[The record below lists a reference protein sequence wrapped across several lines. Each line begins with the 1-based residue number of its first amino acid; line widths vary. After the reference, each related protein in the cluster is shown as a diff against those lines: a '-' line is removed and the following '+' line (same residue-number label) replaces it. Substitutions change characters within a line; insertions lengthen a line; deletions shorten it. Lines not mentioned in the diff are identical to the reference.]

1 MQCIK
6 CGRLNPDEASFCSGC
21 GSALTAAC
29 PGCGRINPPESAFCT
44 GCGQR
49 LAAAEPAPAAA
60 PEARGERRHL
70 TVMFSDL
77 VDSTRL
83 AGELDPEDMR
93 DLLGAYHRACAEA
106 IAENSGFLAQFLG
119 DGVLAYFGYPEAH
132 EDDAK
137 LGIDA
142 AIAIIEAVQMLRV
155 RFNRPDIDAR
165 VGLHTGEVVVVG
177 AALAEGGLEHDIVG
191 ETPNI
196 AARLQ
201 AIAGP
206 GSVVI
211 SDRTRELVE
220 GYFALENLGRLDLK
234 GVARQ
239 VPAYTVLGRTDA
251 RTRFDAVAGRGLTP
265 LVGRDG
271 PLGELVEHWSA
282 AETGAGRVVLLS
294 GEPGIGKSRLAHEL
308 CKRAASE
315 SSPVLRLRCSPYNT
329 GSPLFPLVEHLLK
342 VVGGGE
348 QDAADPSSR
357 LDRLEAH
364 LAGLGIDTRQGA
376 PVLAELLAIPTGD
389 RYPASPDSAD
399 RRKRRTLEVLF
410 AWLLAQSADRSLLLL
425 IEDIQWVD
433 PTTLELLSRYFGPE
447 PVADVL
453 LVLTHRTDFVP
464 PWVHRAHMHYMVLE
478 RLSADAISAIL
489 HELTGGRG
497 LSDELEAAIASRTDG
512 VPLFVE
518 EVTHAVLESGY
529 VEERAG
535 SFVAAASVPDRLV
548 PATLRESLMARLDRL
563 GEARDVAQM
572 LSVVGKEATF
582 ELLQSVSPLDDHEL
596 EAGLDRLVESDLVR
610 RRHAPA
616 GATYVLKHWLLQD
629 VAYESLLRSSR
640 RRYHERIARALPRE
654 QPEIVETQPEFLAH
668 HLIEAGDHSEAIAYL
683 LRAGELA
690 HRRSANTEAIE
701 HLNRALELLRE
712 QPDSL
717 DRQQLEL
724 TLLIALG
731 APLTVAKGY
740 SVPEVEETYT
750 RAGEL
755 CREMGDDGTSH
766 FFRALYGTWR
776 VHLLRADYARALEFG
791 HQLLRLAEASG
802 NDTQLGAAH
811 RALGSTLFYLG
822 DDPAA
827 ARRHLEQVTA
837 SPALARDRTSF
848 LDELH
853 DVVDPW
859 ITCHAYL
866 AWTMWLIGRP
876 AEARQILQR
885 AKELSRELQHPF
897 TRALALSFDSWLC
910 QWQGDVEA
918 VQERAADA
926 LVIAK
931 EQGFKFWI
939 GWDEIMLGWAQ
950 AAAGDEQPGLETMA
964 RGLANW
970 HAVGSELGTTYFL
983 TLMAEAQRDA
993 GQLDEAWR
1001 SLDAAEEV
1009 AERTREGWWSPEVRR
1024 LRGELLWKRGAPLH
1038 EVEHQLVLALE
1049 LANRRSAS
1057 SLALRAAVTLAEL
1070 RLEQGREEDA
1080 RTLLGEALA
1089 PFENVDPREDAAIPR
1104 ARALLDSM
1112 SYA

>member
-1 MQCIK
+1 M
-6 CGRLNPDEASFCSGC
+6 GC
-21 GSALTAAC
+21 G
-29 PGCGRINPPESAFCT
+29 E
-44 GCGQR
+44 R
-49 LAAAEPAPAAA
+49 LAAPEPVEDASSS
-60 PEARGERRHL
+60 RGERRHM

-93 DLLGAYHRACAEA
+93 DLLSAYHNACADA
-106 IAENSGFLAQFLG
+106 VAEQSGFLAQFLG

-132 EDDAK
+132 EDDAR
-137 LGIDA
+137 LGIDTGT
-142 AIAIIEAVQMLRV
+142 AIVDAVRKLGK
-155 RFNRPDIDAR
+155 RFNREVEAR
-165 VGLHTGEVVVVG
+165 VGLHSGEVVVVG
-177 AALAEGGLEHDIVG
+177 TKLAAGGQDHDIVG

-201 AIAGP
+201 AVAGP
-206 GSVVI
+206 GWVVI

-220 GYFALENLGRLDLK
+220 GYFALESMGELDLK

-239 VPAYTVLGRTDA
+239 IPAFRVLGRTDA
-251 RTRFDAVAGRGLTP
+251 RTRFDAIAGRGLTP
-265 LVGRDG
+265 LVGRDAAVE
-271 PLGELVEHWSA
+271 ELVGHWEA
-282 AETGAGRVVLLS
+282 VKEGAGRVVLLS

-308 CKRAASE
+308 CQRA
-315 SSPVLRLRCSPYNT
+315 SSAGSPTLRLRCSPYNT

-342 VVGGGE
+342 VVGGSDQDPAE
-348 QDAADPSSR
+348 QANR

-364 LAGLGIDTRQGA
+364 LAALGVDPKTGA
-376 PVLAELLAIPTGD
+376 PPIAELLAIPTGE
-389 RYPASPDSAD
+389 RYPPSSDSAD

-410 AWLLAQSADRSLLLL
+410 AWLMAQSTSEPLMLV
-425 IEDIQWVD
+425 IEDVQWVD

-453 LVLTHRTDFVP
+453 LVITHRTDFVP
-464 PWVHRAHMHYMVLE
+464 PWVHRGHLHHVVLE
-478 RLSADAISAIL
+478 RLGGSAIRDLL

-497 LSDELEAAIASRTDG
+497 LPENLEAAIAARTDG

-529 VEERAG
+529 VQERAG
-535 SFVAAASVPDRLV
+535 VLVAGATVPERLV

-563 GEARDVAQM
+563 GESREVAQT
-572 LSVVGKEATF
+572 LSVVGREATF
-582 ELLQSVSPLDDHEL
+582 ELLRLVSPLDDGEL
-596 EAGLDRLVESDLVR
+596 EAGLDRLIETDLVR
-610 RRHAPA
+610 RRHSPA
-616 GATYVLKHWLLQD
+616 GATYGLKHWLVQD
-629 VAYESLLRSSR
+629 VAYESLLHSSR

-654 QPEIVETQPEFLAH
+654 LPEIVETQPEFLAH
-668 HLIEAGDHSEAIAYL
+668 HLIEAGKHSDAITYL

-701 HLNRALELLRE
+701 HLTRALELARAM
-712 QPDSL
+712 PDSL

-724 TLLIALG
+724 TLLISLG

-740 SVPEVEETYT
+740 SVPEVEQTYT

-755 CREMGDDGTSH
+755 CRAMGDDETPH

-791 HQLLRLAEASG
+791 HQLLRLAETSG
-802 NDTQLGAAH
+802 NETQLGAAH
-811 RALGSTLFYLG
+811 RALGSTLYYLG
-822 DDPAA
+822 DDPAT
-827 ARRHLEQVTA
+827 ARGHLEQVT
-837 SPALARDRTSF
+837 SSEALARDRTSF

-859 ITCHAYL
+859 ITCHAYQ
-866 AWTMWLIGRP
+866 AWTMWLTGRP
-876 AEARQILQR
+876 GEARQLSDR
-885 AKELSRELQHPF
+885 AIELSRELQHPF

-918 VQERAADA
+918 VQVRAGDA
-926 LVIAK
+926 LAIAK
-931 EQGFKFWI
+931 EQGFQFWV
-939 GWDEIMLGWAQ
+939 GWDEIMLGWAH
-950 AAAGDEQPGLETMA
+950 AASGEMQTGLETMA

-983 TLMAEAQRDA
+983 TLMAETQRDA

-1024 LRGELLWKRGAPLH
+1024 LRGELLWRRGAPVE
-1038 EVEHQLVLALE
+1038 EVEHQLNLALE
-1049 LANRRSAS
+1049 LAVRRSAS

-1070 RLEQGREEDA
+1070 KLEQGR
-1080 RTLLGEALA
+1080 GEAAQRLLA
-1089 PFENVDPREDAAIPR
+1089 TALGRFAQVDAVGDAAIPR
-1104 ARALLDSM
+1104 AQALLESM
-1112 SYA
+1112 SYT